1 MMTKK
6 ITRNSLLVLAIVVL
20 MGVFATPVHAAPANT
35 SPIQNR
41 HEKDLTALTDAAE
54 YHGWFADTKLKPATS
69 SKFVTIA
76 TLRNSKWRMT
86 VTVTTTQKNGRIGTT
101 YKINKQAYTLNG
113 IKTTLKKYAV
123 SADIR
128 AMLEDKAAI
137 KAEALKKYAEK
148 CGWSVTQGE
157 SYKKGKAT
165 NKLTF
170 SNSKYKFAAI
180 VTCMRKNGK
189 IATNY
194 LRENK
199 ASSAKAIKSWLKQY
213 KA

>member
-1 MMTKK
+1 MMKK

-20 MGVFATPVHAAPANT
+20 LAGFATPAYAVTANV
-35 SPIQNR
+35 SPIQSR
-41 HEKDLTALTDAAE
+41 HSKDVAALTNAAE
-54 YHGWFADTKLKPATS
+54 YHGWHADLRGKTGSP
-69 SKFVTIA
+69 SKIVTIA

-101 YKINKQAYTLNG
+101 YKINKKAYTLNG
-113 IKTTLKKYAV
+113 IKTTLKKYAI

-128 AMLEDKAAI
+128 AMLEDEAAI
-137 KAEALKKYAEK
+137 KAEALKKYAIK

-157 SYKKGKAT
+157 SYKKGKAN

-170 SNSKYKFAAI
+170 SNSKYKFAA
-180 VTCMRKNGK
+180 VVSCVRKNGK
-189 IATNY
+189 IVTSY

-199 ASSAKAIKSWLKQY
+199 SSSAKAVKSWLKQY